1 MPWHP
6 TVWPMVK
13 GVNPWSSSRA
23 VASLYSAHICRR
35 VCWRYARRLV
45 TTSPRQAMAGQVCR
59 GSHAIPPTPLGR
71 LDSPNA
77 NPPIPPSRKRA
88 RLSAAP
94 RWRRARPL
102 PCGGSESRTSPGPSS
117 ILCSRQSSR
126 TRCEQVPGL
135 RTRAAPAHGPPP
147 KSVLVTAWA
156 VRMRTSCSI
165 LSPSFALSTT
175 VVFNPAKP
183 CLPPS
188 PFVNGAIPHLQFNY
202 FMNTMLGLRS

>member
-1 MPWHP
+1 MIHDVVPEHKIWEPVRLPCTNHPHDVEAVSSRHTKVGNAGLMPWHP

-35 VCWRYARRLV
+35 VCRRYAGRLI
-45 TTSPRQAMAGQVCR
+45 TTSPRQAIAGQVCCD
-59 GSHAIPPTPLGR
+59 SHAMPPTPLGR

-77 NPPIPPSRKRA
+77 NPPILPSPGRKRA

-117 ILCSRQSSR
+117 ILCSPQSNR
-126 TRCEQVPGL
+126 TR
-135 RTRAAPAHGPPP
+135 
-147 KSVLVTAWA
+147 
-156 VRMRTSCSI
+156 
-165 LSPSFALSTT
+165 
-175 VVFNPAKP
+175 
-183 CLPPS
+183 
-188 PFVNGAIPHLQFNY
+188 
-202 FMNTMLGLRS
+202 